1 MKHFLLFYEVA
12 PDYATRR
19 AQFREAHLEKA
30 WAAAGRGELVLGG
43 AVGAPPESAL
53 LLFRA
58 RSKDVVE
65 AFAQADPYVING
77 LVTRWHVREWTTV
90 AGDHAA
96 TPVRPPSSTQTGSV
110 VRTWRGRTMPANA
123 GAYLQHVETTVL
135 PLLRSLDGFLGA
147 TVMRR
152 PHGDEVEFLV
162 MTRWASL
169 AAIDRFAGADRETAV
184 VDQAAKAVLSGFDTR
199 AEHFELALEA

>member
-1 MKHFLLFYEVA
+1 
-12 PDYATRR
+12 
-19 AQFREAHLEKA
+19 
-30 WAAAGRGELVLGG
+30 
-43 AVGAPPESAL
+43 
-53 LLFRA
+53 
-58 RSKDVVE
+58 
-65 AFAQADPYVING
+65 
-77 LVTRWHVREWTTV
+77 
-90 AGDHAA
+90 
-96 TPVRPPSSTQTGSV
+96 
-110 VRTWRGRTMPANA
+110 MPANA
-123 GAYLQHVETTVL
+123 GAYLHHLETTVL

-162 MTRWASL
+162 MTRWGSL